1 MSNNPLKALAGQT
14 VVYGLGTMIPRLL
27 NYFLTPLYVRVF
39 VSGVYGQITDLYA
52 WMALLI
58 ALLTY
63 GMETTF
69 FRYTGKTDPNKV
81 FNNIMS
87 CIFTT
92 TMIFAL
98 LYSFFYKSF
107 ANLIAYDHNTQYVL
121 LLGVVVALD
130 ALTAVPFAK
139 LRRENKAKQFSI
151 IKIANVLF
159 NIGLNLFFLVV
170 IPEKSE
176 AISAKLFGPE
186 AGLLIWVLISN
197 ILASL
202 LSLVLLLPQMKGFH
216 FELDKNLVK
225 PMLKYALPILL
236 VSIVGMVNEVADKI
250 LIKYLTPVPDAE
262 TLGGLGMT
270 AREYAIAQV
279 GIYGANY
286 KLAVLM
292 TIFIQ
297 MFRYASEPFFF
308 NKAKDRNAPELYAK
322 VMTYFVVF
330 CLLIF
335 LGVMLYI
342 DVLKYFSGTEGS
354 DYHEGLVIVP
364 IILIAN
370 MLLGIVF
377 NLGIWYKLTDKTIC
391 GTVITIIGASV
402 TLLTLFL
409 LVPKIGYKGA
419 AFAHLACYSVMTIV
433 SYFWG
438 QKHFPIP
445 YQIGRIAFYFVLA
458 LGLYLLSLVFKDLN
472 LVYRLIINTIIIFA
486 YIGTVIFFE
495 RKNPIK
501 I

>member
-1 MSNNPLKALAGQT
+1 MAGQT

-69 FRYTGKTDPNKV
+69 FRYTGKADPNKV

-342 DVLKYFSGTEGS
+342 DVLKYFSGAEGS

-370 MLLGIVF
+370 MLLGVVF

-472 LVYRLIINTIIIFA
+472 LVYRLIINTIIISA
-486 YIGTVIFFE
+486 YIGTVIIFE